1 MPPRSI
7 CSAHGSCGEVGGGGS
22 RDPWSAPPATLG
34 PYWDAA
40 FPWVA
45 DLPSGQLLHAAPEAA
60 ASCIRHHLRIVRR
73 WQPHRRSTKPPFLA
87 YLTQPST
94 GIHVDRQLQMSA
106 PRRVLR
112 TTTLHSS
119 ENVLSRAATGCRSR
133 SFFARATKTP
143 GAQQPAASPSSSSS
157 PSSSKAYKPLTTLQ
171 EANTRNLPEVWFNST
186 FPYGH
191 GIPSGPDK
199 PPDERKV
206 KLGKSASRLLPPPD

>member
-1 MPPRSI
+1 M
-7 CSAHGSCGEVGGGGS
+7 AAVGRLAGGGS
-22 RDPWSAPPATLG
+22 RGPWSVPPEAWG

-60 ASCIRHHLRIVRR
+60 SCIRHHLRIVRR
-73 WQPHRRSTKPPFLA
+73 WQPHRRPTKPPSLA
-87 YLTQPST
+87 YRTQPST
-94 GIHVDRQLQMSA
+94 GIHVDRQLPMSA

-112 TTTLHSS
+112 TTTPRSS
-119 ENVLSRAATGCRSR
+119 ENVMSRAATGCRSR

-157 PSSSKAYKPLTTLQ
+157 SNLSSSKAYKPLTTLQ

-191 GIPSGPDK
+191 STPSGPDK

-206 KLGKSASRLLPPPD
+206 KLGKSASRPLPPS